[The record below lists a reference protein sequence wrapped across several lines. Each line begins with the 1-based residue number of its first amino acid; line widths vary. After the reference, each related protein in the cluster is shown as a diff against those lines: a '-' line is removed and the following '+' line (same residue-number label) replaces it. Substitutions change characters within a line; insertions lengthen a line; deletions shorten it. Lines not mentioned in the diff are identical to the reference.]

1 MIEKIVNKIKS
12 NDIKIGIIGV
22 GYVGLPMA
30 IAMSNENTVIA
41 YDNNAQ
47 KIDCLCHGKS
57 YIDDVKDHEVFD
69 KIKSGKLF
77 PTSNED
83 ALYGL
88 DCFIICVPT
97 PLDNSKQPDMQYI
110 ISASEMVSKHMCKGA
125 VVIIESTTYPGTT
138 EELVKPILEKSK
150 LICDKDFYLAFSPER
165 VDPGNKLFNTCNTP
179 KIVGGISESSTIL
192 ASLIYENNLNCSIHK
207 VSSAKVA
214 EMCKILE
221 NTYRNINIG
230 LIDEFAII
238 CHYMS
243 IDIWEV
249 IDAAKTKPF
258 GFQAFYPG
266 PGVGGHCIP
275 LDPYYLAWKVKEFN
289 ITASMV
295 EASGRIID
303 SMHRY
308 VVDRAI
314 DILNENRKALSCSRV
329 LVVGLSYK
337 ANISDWRESPSI
349 KIIKLLREKKAQVE
363 VYDPFVPKIQ
373 ISEITLISENLE
385 HILSTNYDLIII
397 TTGHDCIN
405 YKALI
410 EKNEP
415 ILDTRN
421 VLRGCNQENI
431 IKL

>member
-1 MIEKIVNKIKS
+1 MIKTIVSRIKS

-30 IAMSNENTVIA
+30 IAMSNKNKVVA
-41 YDNNAQ
+41 YDNNDQ
-47 KIDCLCHGKS
+47 KIECLYRGKS
-57 YIDDVKDHEVFD
+57 YIDDVTDHEILERV
-69 KIKSGKLF
+69 KSGKLL
-77 PTSNED
+77 PSSNEES
-83 ALYGL
+83 LNGL
-88 DCFIICVPT
+88 DCYIICVPT

-110 ISASEMVSKHMCKGA
+110 IGASEMVSKHMRRGA
-125 VVIIESTTYPGTT
+125 VVIVESTTYPGTT
-138 EELVKPILEKSK
+138 DELVKPILEKSQ
-150 LICDKDFYLAFSPER
+150 LTCDNDFFLAFSPER
-165 VDPGNKLFNTCNTP
+165 VDPGNKLFNTSNTP
-179 KIVGGISESSTIL
+179 KIVGGVTENSTVL
-192 ASLIYENNLNCSIHK
+192 ASLVYENNLECEIHK

-214 EMCKILE
+214 EMSKILE

-249 IDAAKTKPF
+249 IEAAKTKPF

-289 ITASMV
+289 ITASMI
-295 EASGRIID
+295 ETSGIIID

-308 VVDRAI
+308 VVDRVAE
-314 DILNENRKALSCSRV
+314 ILNKNYKALSCSKV

-349 KIIKLLREKKAQVE
+349 KIIELLRNKMAQVE
-363 VYDPFVPKIQ
+363 IYDPYIPNIQ
-373 ISEITLISENLE
+373 ISGIDYMSENMD
-385 HILSTNYDLIII
+385 HILTTNYDIII
-397 TTGHDCIN
+397 ISTGHDCIN

-410 EKNEP
+410 EKKEP

-421 VLRGCNQENI
+421 VLQEYDSKYI